1 MTSNEKTR
9 FTVRNRLADHFD
21 EGFAD
26 DLMSLVPPFDIS
38 ELATRAEMHA
48 EFGNVRA
55 EMALGFAGVD
65 AEFGNVRAEMAL
77 GFARVDA
84 EFGNVRAEM
93 ALGFAGVDAEFG
105 SLRAEMA
112 LGFARVDTRFAE
124 LCSEM
129 HQNLRNSNMAMMSL
143 MVALHGLLFAALKIW
158 P

>member
-9 FTVRNRLADHFD
+9 FTIRNRLADHFD

-48 EFGNVRA
+48 ESGS
-55 EMALGFAGVD
+55 
-65 AEFGNVRAEMAL
+65 
-77 GFARVDA
+77 
-84 EFGNVRAEM
+84 VRAEM

-112 LGFARVDTRFAE
+112 LGFARVDTKFAE
-124 LCSEM
+124 LRSEM

>member
-9 FTVRNRLADHFD
+9 FTIRNRLADHFD

-48 EFGNVRA
+48 EFGSVRA
-55 EMALGFAGVD
+55 EMH
-65 AEFGNVRAEMAL
+65 AEFGS
-77 GFARVDA
+77 
-84 EFGNVRAEM
+84 VRAEM

-112 LGFARVDTRFAE
+112 LGFARVDAEFGSLRAEMALGFARVDTKFAE
-124 LCSEM
+124 LRSEM

>member
-9 FTVRNRLADHFD
+9 FTIRNRLADHFD

-26 DLMSLVPPFDIS
+26 DLMSLVPPFDVS

-48 EFGNVRA
+48 EFGSVRA
-55 EMALGFAGVD
+55 EM
-65 AEFGNVRAEMAL
+65 R
-77 GFARVDA
+77 
-84 EFGNVRAEM
+84 
-93 ALGFAGVDAEFG
+93 AEFG
-105 SLRAEMA
+105 SVRGEMA
-112 LGFARVDTRFAE
+112 LGFARVDTKFAE
-124 LCSEM
+124 LRSEM

>member
-9 FTVRNRLADHFD
+9 FTIRNRLADHFD

-26 DLMSLVPPFDIS
+26 DLMSLVPPFDVS

-48 EFGNVRA
+48 EFGSVRA
-55 EMALGFAGVD
+55 EMR
-65 AEFGNVRAEMAL
+65 AEFGSVRAEMHAEFGSVRAEMAL
-77 GFARVDA
+77 GFARVD
-84 EFGNVRAEM
+84 
-93 ALGFAGVDAEFG
+93 
-105 SLRAEMA
+105 
-112 LGFARVDTRFAE
+112 TKFAE
-124 LCSEM
+124 LRSEM

>member
-9 FTVRNRLADHFD
+9 FTIRNRLADHFD

-26 DLMSLVPPFDIS
+26 DLMSLVPPFDVS

-48 EFGNVRA
+48 EFGS
-55 EMALGFAGVD
+55 
-65 AEFGNVRAEMAL
+65 
-77 GFARVDA
+77 
-84 EFGNVRAEM
+84 VRAEM

-105 SLRAEMA
+105 SVRAEMA
-112 LGFARVDTRFAE
+112 LGFARVDTKFAE
-124 LCSEM
+124 LRSEM

>member
-1 MTSNEKTR
+1 MTSDEKTR
-9 FTVRNRLADHFD
+9 FTIRNRLADHFD

-26 DLMSLVPPFDIS
+26 DLMSLVPPFDVS

-48 EFGNVRA
+48 EFGSVRA

-65 AEFGNVRAEMAL
+65 AEFGS
-77 GFARVDA
+77 
-84 EFGNVRAEM
+84 VRAEM
-93 ALGFAGVDAEFG
+93 ALGFAGVDAEFGSVRAEMHAEFG

-112 LGFARVDTRFAE
+112 LGFARVDTKFAE
-124 LCSEM
+124 LRSEM

>member
-9 FTVRNRLADHFD
+9 FTIRNRLADHFD

-48 EFGNVRA
+48 EFGS
-55 EMALGFAGVD
+55 L
-65 AEFGNVRAEMAL
+65 RAEMAL
-77 GFARVDA
+77 GFAR
-84 EFGNVRAEM
+84 
-93 ALGFAGVDAEFG
+93 VDAEFG

-112 LGFARVDTRFAE
+112 LGFARVDTKFAE
-124 LCSEM
+124 LRSEM

>member
-1 MTSNEKTR
+1 MTSDEKTR

-26 DLMSLVPPFDIS
+26 DLMSLVPPFDVS

-48 EFGNVRA
+48 EFGS
-55 EMALGFAGVD
+55 L
-65 AEFGNVRAEMAL
+65 
-77 GFARVDA
+77 
-84 EFGNVRAEM
+84 RAEM

-112 LGFARVDTRFAE
+112 LGFARVDTKFAE
-124 LCSEM
+124 LRSEM

>member
-26 DLMSLVPPFDIS
+26 DLMSLVPPFDVS

-48 EFGNVRA
+48 EFGSVRA

-65 AEFGNVRAEMAL
+65 AEFGS
-77 GFARVDA
+77 
-84 EFGNVRAEM
+84 VRAEM

-112 LGFARVDTRFAE
+112 LGFARVDTKFAE
-124 LCSEM
+124 LRSEM

>member
-1 MTSNEKTR
+1 MTSDEKTR
-9 FTVRNRLADHFD
+9 FTIRNRLADHFD

-26 DLMSLVPPFDIS
+26 DLMSLVPPFDVS

-48 EFGNVRA
+48 EFGS
-55 EMALGFAGVD
+55 
-65 AEFGNVRAEMAL
+65 VRAEMAL
-77 GFARVDA
+77 GFAR
-84 EFGNVRAEM
+84 
-93 ALGFAGVDAEFG
+93 VDAEFG

-112 LGFARVDTRFAE
+112 LGFARVDTKFAE
-124 LCSEM
+124 LRSEM

>member
-9 FTVRNRLADHFD
+9 FTIRNRLADHFD

-48 EFGNVRA
+48 EFGSVRA

-65 AEFGNVRAEMAL
+65 AEFGSVRAEMH
-77 GFARVDA
+77 
-84 EFGNVRAEM
+84 
-93 ALGFAGVDAEFG
+93 AEFG

-112 LGFARVDTRFAE
+112 LGFARVDTKFAE
-124 LCSEM
+124 LRSEM

>member
-26 DLMSLVPPFDIS
+26 DLMSLVPPFDVS

-48 EFGNVRA
+48 
-55 EMALGFAGVD
+55 GFD
-65 AEFGNVRAEMAL
+65 NLRAEMAL
-77 GFARVDA
+77 GFAR
-84 EFGNVRAEM
+84 
-93 ALGFAGVDAEFG
+93 VDAEFG

-112 LGFARVDTRFAE
+112 LGFARVDTKFAE
-124 LCSEM
+124 LRSEM

>member
-1 MTSNEKTR
+1 MTSDEKTR

-48 EFGNVRA
+48 EFGSVRA

-65 AEFGNVRAEMAL
+65 
-77 GFARVDA
+77 
-84 EFGNVRAEM
+84 
-93 ALGFAGVDAEFG
+93 
-105 SLRAEMA
+105 
-112 LGFARVDTRFAE
+112 TKFAE
-124 LCSEM
+124 LRSEM

>member
-1 MTSNEKTR
+1 MTSDEKTR

-26 DLMSLVPPFDIS
+26 DLMSLVPPLDVS

-48 EFGNVRA
+48 EFGSVRA
-55 EMALGFAGVD
+55 EMH
-65 AEFGNVRAEMAL
+65 AEFGS
-77 GFARVDA
+77 
-84 EFGNVRAEM
+84 VRAEM

-105 SLRAEMA
+105 SVRAEMASGFARVDAEFGSVRAEMA
-112 LGFARVDTRFAE
+112 LYFARVDTKFAE
-124 LCSEM
+124 LRSEM

>member
-1 MTSNEKTR
+1 MTSDEKTR
-9 FTVRNRLADHFD
+9 FTIRNRLADHFD

-26 DLMSLVPPFDIS
+26 DLMSLVPPFDVS

-48 EFGNVRA
+48 EFGSLRA
-55 EMALGFAGVD
+55 DMALGFAGVD
-65 AEFGNVRAEMAL
+65 AEFGS
-77 GFARVDA
+77 
-84 EFGNVRAEM
+84 VRAEM

-112 LGFARVDTRFAE
+112 LGFARVDTKFAE
-124 LCSEM
+124 LRSEM

>member
-26 DLMSLVPPFDIS
+26 DLMSLVPPFDVS

-48 EFGNVRA
+48 EFGS
-55 EMALGFAGVD
+55 
-65 AEFGNVRAEMAL
+65 VRAEMAL

-84 EFGNVRAEM
+84 EFGSLRAEM
-93 ALGFAGVDAEFG
+93 ALGFARVDAEFG

-112 LGFARVDTRFAE
+112 LGFARVDTKFAE
-124 LCSEM
+124 LRSEM

>member
-26 DLMSLVPPFDIS
+26 DLMSLVPPFDVS

-48 EFGNVRA
+48 EFGS
-55 EMALGFAGVD
+55 
-65 AEFGNVRAEMAL
+65 
-77 GFARVDA
+77 
-84 EFGNVRAEM
+84 VRAEM

-105 SLRAEMA
+105 SLRAEIA
-112 LGFARVDTRFAE
+112 LGFARVDTKFAE
-124 LCSEM
+124 LRSEM

>member
-1 MTSNEKTR
+1 MASNEKTR

-26 DLMSLVPPFDIS
+26 DLMSLVPPFDVS

-48 EFGNVRA
+48 GFGS
-55 EMALGFAGVD
+55 
-65 AEFGNVRAEMAL
+65 VRAEMAL

-84 EFGNVRAEM
+84 EFGSVRAEM
-93 ALGFAGVDAEFG
+93 HAEFG
-105 SLRAEMA
+105 SVRAEMA
-112 LGFARVDTRFAE
+112 LGFARVDTKFAE
-124 LCSEM
+124 LRSEM

>member
-26 DLMSLVPPFDIS
+26 DLMSLVPPFDVS

-48 EFGNVRA
+48 GFGSVRA
-55 EMALGFAGVD
+55 EMALGFAGVHAEFGRVD
-65 AEFGNVRAEMAL
+65 AEFGSVRAEMAL
-77 GFARVDA
+77 GFAR
-84 EFGNVRAEM
+84 
-93 ALGFAGVDAEFG
+93 VDAEFG

-112 LGFARVDTRFAE
+112 LGFARVDTKFAE
-124 LCSEM
+124 LRSEM

>member
-1 MTSNEKTR
+1 M
-9 FTVRNRLADHFD
+9 ADHFD

-26 DLMSLVPPFDIS
+26 DLMSLVPPFDVS

-48 EFGNVRA
+48 GFGS
-55 EMALGFAGVD
+55 
-65 AEFGNVRAEMAL
+65 VRAEMAL

-84 EFGNVRAEM
+84 EFGSVRAEM
-93 ALGFAGVDAEFG
+93 ALGFARVDAEFGSVRAEMHAEFG

-112 LGFARVDTRFAE
+112 LGFARVDTKFAE
-124 LCSEM
+124 LRSEM

>member
-9 FTVRNRLADHFD
+9 FTIRNRLADHFD

-48 EFGNVRA
+48 EFGSVR
-55 EMALGFAGVD
+55 G
-65 AEFGNVRAEMAL
+65 EMAL

-84 EFGNVRAEM
+84 EFGSVRAEM
-93 ALGFAGVDAEFG
+93 HAEFG
-105 SLRAEMA
+105 SVRGEMA

-124 LCSEM
+124 LRSEI

-143 MVALHGLLFAALKIW
+143 MVALHGLLFAALRIW

>member
-1 MTSNEKTR
+1 MTSDEKTR

-48 EFGNVRA
+48 EFGSVRA

-65 AEFGNVRAEMAL
+65 AEFGS
-77 GFARVDA
+77 
-84 EFGNVRAEM
+84 VRAEM

-112 LGFARVDTRFAE
+112 LGFARVDTKFAE
-124 LCSEM
+124 LRSEM

>member
-48 EFGNVRA
+48 EFGS
-55 EMALGFAGVD
+55 L
-65 AEFGNVRAEMAL
+65 
-77 GFARVDA
+77 
-84 EFGNVRAEM
+84 RAEM

-124 LCSEM
+124 LRSEM

>member
-1 MTSNEKTR
+1 MTSDEKTR

-48 EFGNVRA
+48 EFGSLRA

-65 AEFGNVRAEMAL
+65 AEFGS
-77 GFARVDA
+77 
-84 EFGNVRAEM
+84 VRAEM

-112 LGFARVDTRFAE
+112 LGFARVDTKFAE
-124 LCSEM
+124 LRSEM

>member
-9 FTVRNRLADHFD
+9 FTIRNRLADHFD

-26 DLMSLVPPFDIS
+26 DLMSLVPPFDVS

-48 EFGNVRA
+48 EFGSVRA
-55 EMALGFAGVD
+55 EMH
-65 AEFGNVRAEMAL
+65 AEFGSVRAEMH
-77 GFARVDA
+77 
-84 EFGNVRAEM
+84 
-93 ALGFAGVDAEFG
+93 AEFG
-105 SLRAEMA
+105 SVRGEMA
-112 LGFARVDTRFAE
+112 LGFARVDTKFAE
-124 LCSEM
+124 LRSEM

>member
-48 EFGNVRA
+48 EFGSLRA
-55 EMALGFAGVD
+55 EMH
-65 AEFGNVRAEMAL
+65 AEFGSVRAEMAL
-77 GFARVDA
+77 GFAR
-84 EFGNVRAEM
+84 
-93 ALGFAGVDAEFG
+93 VDAEFG

-112 LGFARVDTRFAE
+112 LGFARVDTKFAE
-124 LCSEM
+124 LRSEM

>member
-1 MTSNEKTR
+1 MTSDEKTR

-26 DLMSLVPPFDIS
+26 DLMSLVPPFDVS

-48 EFGNVRA
+48 EFGS
-55 EMALGFAGVD
+55 
-65 AEFGNVRAEMAL
+65 
-77 GFARVDA
+77 
-84 EFGNVRAEM
+84 VRAEM

-105 SLRAEMA
+105 SVRAEMA
-112 LGFARVDTRFAE
+112 LGFARVDTKFAE
-124 LCSEM
+124 LRSEM

>member
-26 DLMSLVPPFDIS
+26 DLMSLVPPFEIS

-48 EFGNVRA
+48 EFGSLRG

-77 GFARVDA
+77 GFARVD
-84 EFGNVRAEM
+84 
-93 ALGFAGVDAEFG
+93 
-105 SLRAEMA
+105 
-112 LGFARVDTRFAE
+112 TKFAE
-124 LCSEM
+124 LRSEM

>member
-1 MTSNEKTR
+1 MTSDEKTR
-9 FTVRNRLADHFD
+9 FTIRNRLADHFD

-26 DLMSLVPPFDIS
+26 DLMSLVPPFDVS

-48 EFGNVRA
+48 EFGSLRA

-65 AEFGNVRAEMAL
+65 AEFGS
-77 GFARVDA
+77 
-84 EFGNVRAEM
+84 VRAEM

-112 LGFARVDTRFAE
+112 LGFARVDTKFAE
-124 LCSEM
+124 LRSEM

>member
-1 MTSNEKTR
+1 MTSNEKTG

-26 DLMSLVPPFDIS
+26 DLMSLVPPFDVS

-48 EFGNVRA
+48 G
-55 EMALGFAGVD
+55 
-65 AEFGNVRAEMAL
+65 
-77 GFARVDA
+77 
-84 EFGNVRAEM
+84 
-93 ALGFAGVDAEFG
+93 FG

-112 LGFARVDTRFAE
+112 LGFARVDTKFAE
-124 LCSEM
+124 LRSEM

>member
-26 DLMSLVPPFDIS
+26 DLMSLVPPFDVS

-48 EFGNVRA
+48 EFGSLR
-55 EMALGFAGVD
+55 G
-65 AEFGNVRAEMAL
+65 EMAL
-77 GFARVDA
+77 GFAR
-84 EFGNVRAEM
+84 
-93 ALGFAGVDAEFG
+93 VDAEFG

-112 LGFARVDTRFAE
+112 LGFARVDTKFAE
-124 LCSEM
+124 LRSEM

>member
-26 DLMSLVPPFDIS
+26 DLMSLVPPFDVS

-48 EFGNVRA
+48 ESGS
-55 EMALGFAGVD
+55 L
-65 AEFGNVRAEMAL
+65 RAEMAL
-77 GFARVDA
+77 GFAR
-84 EFGNVRAEM
+84 
-93 ALGFAGVDAEFG
+93 VDAEFG

-112 LGFARVDTRFAE
+112 LGFARVDTKFAE
-124 LCSEM
+124 LRSEM

>member
-1 MTSNEKTR
+1 MTSDEKTR

-26 DLMSLVPPFDIS
+26 DLMSLVPPFDVS

-48 EFGNVRA
+48 EFGSVRA

-65 AEFGNVRAEMAL
+65 AEFGS
-77 GFARVDA
+77 
-84 EFGNVRAEM
+84 VRAEM

-112 LGFARVDTRFAE
+112 LGFARVDTKFAE
-124 LCSEM
+124 LRSEM

>member
-1 MTSNEKTR
+1 MTSDEKTR
-9 FTVRNRLADHFD
+9 FTIRNRLADHFD

-26 DLMSLVPPFDIS
+26 DLMSLVPPFDVS

-48 EFGNVRA
+48 EFGS
-55 EMALGFAGVD
+55 L
-65 AEFGNVRAEMAL
+65 
-77 GFARVDA
+77 
-84 EFGNVRAEM
+84 RAEM

-105 SLRAEMA
+105 SVRAEMA
-112 LGFARVDTRFAE
+112 LGFARVDTKFAE
-124 LCSEM
+124 LRSEM

>member
-1 MTSNEKTR
+1 MTSDEKTR

-26 DLMSLVPPFDIS
+26 DLMSLVPPFDVS

-48 EFGNVRA
+48 EFGSVRA
-55 EMALGFAGVD
+55 EMQ
-65 AEFGNVRAEMAL
+65 AEFGRVRAEMRAGFGSVRAEMAL
-77 GFARVDA
+77 GFARVD
-84 EFGNVRAEM
+84 
-93 ALGFAGVDAEFG
+93 
-105 SLRAEMA
+105 
-112 LGFARVDTRFAE
+112 TKFAE
-124 LCSEM
+124 LRSEM